1 MKHVEQNA
9 LILFFYGEHES
20 PEQVRAHLD
29 GCERCALEYGKLEQ
43 LLGSIEAA
51 PVPERDEAYAGRVWA
66 ALQPQLQ
73 PRRVVWLSWFA
84 LPRLALAGG
93 MAALLLAAFLFGN
106 YSGKQ
111 EGMSALSAEAR
122 ERILMHV
129 VGEHLERS
137 ERALVELTNVKVGPG
152 IDLGEQRERAARL
165 AAANRVYR
173 TSAQNAGEDSMAL
186 LLDQLERVLLEIAN
200 SPEAPAAA
208 EFNRLWRCVEG
219 SGLLIK
225 LKLMGTETRQR
236 AERLVAPANRT

>member
-9 LILFFYGEHES
+9 LILFFYGEHDS
-20 PEQVRAHLD
+20 PEQVQAHLD
-29 GCERCALEYGKLEQ
+29 GCERCTLEYGKLEQ

-66 ALQPQLQ
+66 SLQPQLQ
-73 PRRVVWLSWFA
+73 PRWAAWLSW
-84 LPRLALAGG
+84 LTMPRLALAGG
-93 MAALLLAAFLFGN
+93 MAAMVLAAFLFGN
-106 YSGKQ
+106 YSGSKG
-111 EGMSALSAEAR
+111 GMQALSAEAR
-122 ERILMHV
+122 ERILMQV

-152 IDLGEQRERAARL
+152 IDLGDQRERAARL
-165 AAANRVYR
+165 ASANRVYR
-173 TSAQNAGEDSMAL
+173 TSAQHAGEDSMAL

-200 SPEAPAAA
+200 SPEAPDAA
-208 EFNRLWRCVEG
+208 EFNRLWRRVEG